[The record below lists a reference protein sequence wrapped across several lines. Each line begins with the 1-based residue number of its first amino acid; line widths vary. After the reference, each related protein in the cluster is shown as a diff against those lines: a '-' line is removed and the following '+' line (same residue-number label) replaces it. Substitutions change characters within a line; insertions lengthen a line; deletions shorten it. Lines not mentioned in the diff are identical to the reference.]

1 MAVDF
6 KTFQSVVPH
15 IARVLKPV
23 LIRGR
28 HGIGKSQ
35 VVYQFAGAVG
45 LPVVERR
52 ASQMTEGDLLGMPT
66 PELIEVNG
74 VGASQFRPF
83 SWLIQACTEP
93 VVLFLDEIDR
103 ATTEVRQGIFE
114 LTDSRKLNG
123 HVLHENTLVF
133 AAVNGGEH
141 GEQYQVGEMD
151 PAELDRWTVFD
162 VEPTIEDWLGW
173 AKGNVDEVVWDFIN
187 QNHNH
192 LEHKGDFEPNKVYP
206 SRRSWDRFSEC
217 ASAAGLLSDEGRK
230 TGLGTLYELGCA
242 FVGFEAA
249 VAVRD
254 FVEKYERQV
263 TWQNIVVDGDIAKTA
278 EFGINDHSALVE
290 KLEAAE
296 VFKTEL
302 PDDQI
307 KNVAAYFMT
316 LPSEVAMKLWTVMGN
331 GALENT
337 INVHQT
343 EGVSGYIVELLTGNE
358 VA

>member
-1 MAVDF
+1 M
-6 KTFQSVVPH
+6 
-15 IARVLKPV
+15 
-23 LIRGR
+23 
-28 HGIGKSQ
+28 
-35 VVYQFAGAVG
+35 
-45 LPVVERR
+45 
-52 ASQMTEGDLLGMPT
+52 
-66 PELIEVNG
+66 
-74 VGASQFRPF
+74 
-83 SWLIQACTEP
+83 
-93 VVLFLDEIDR
+93 
-103 ATTEVRQGIFE
+103 EVRQGIFE
-114 LTDSRKLNG
+114 LTDSRKIAG
-123 HVLHENTLVF
+123 WVLHPDTLVV

-162 VEPTIEDWLGW
+162 VEPTTEDWLTW

-217 ASAAGLLSDEGRK
+217 ASAAGLLTEKGRK
-230 TGLGTLYELGCA
+230 TGLATLYELGCA

-249 VAVRD
+249 VAIRD
-254 FVEKYERQV
+254 FADKYECQV

-290 KLEAAE
+290 KMEAAE

-302 PDDQI
+302 PDEQI

-343 EGVSGYIVELLTGNE
+343 DGVSGYIVELLTGKE
-358 VA
+358 TAD